1 MKLKARLARKSDLY
15 RIGVLLKGFHEEAGL
30 VPMNPYNVEDTV
42 RALLELGRV
51 WVVEDERGVI
61 GMAGLSE
68 GEFWYNRDE
77 ALFETQFCY
86 VLPGETRA
94 GHMLL
99 LALRAFGNRVGVPI
113 LVNRTNP
120 TRPGKCGGLGW
131 LADKVGFIPM
141 GRTTMINGDG
151 HVWHLKNI

>member
-1 MKLKARLARKSDLY
+1 MKPKVRLAEKSDLY
-15 RIGVLLKGFHEEAGL
+15 RIGALLLGFHEEAGL
-30 VPMNPYNVEDTV
+30 VPMNPSHVEDAV
-42 RALLELGRV
+42 LVLLQLGRL
-51 WVVEDERGVI
+51 WVVEDGRGII

-77 ALFETQFCY
+77 ALFETRFCY
-86 VLPGETRA
+86 VLPGETKA
-94 GHMLL
+94 GQMLL
-99 LALRAFGNRVGVPI
+99 LALRAFGNRVGVPV

-120 TRPGKCGGLGW
+120 KRPGKNGGLGW

-151 HVWHLKNI
+151 HVRF